1 MRIIDESK
9 MSRNTFNILK
19 IHDLLLTKDF
29 QETINEVYG
38 IENNNPFES
47 SINASSV
54 SVDLCQAI
62 NEAMGRGCA
71 VASPV
76 HNIENIIIDF
86 NKERYNITELKIVN
100 IEHLYDES
108 LNINLTPSNIYH
120 ELVRVIKE
128 KYSFVN

>member
-54 SVDLCQAI
+54 SVYLCQAI
-62 NEAMGRGCA
+62 NEVMGRGCA

-76 HNIENIIIDF
+76 YNIENIVIDF

>member
-62 NEAMGRGCA
+62 NEVMGRSCA

-128 KYSFVN
+128 KYSFIN

>member
-1 MRIIDESK
+1 MKIIDESK

-62 NEAMGRGCA
+62 NEVMGRGCA

-86 NKERYNITELKIVN
+86 NKERYNITELKIVD

-108 LNINLTPSNIYH
+108 LNINLTPSNTFLLLLLLIH
-120 ELVRVIKE
+120 D
-128 KYSFVN
+128 KYY